1 MLIPLQPLFVCRQ
14 MLPVTKRE
22 NRTGFD
28 MSTLIIIIHIV
39 VAVALILIVLLQT
52 GKGADMG
59 AAFGGGVSQ
68 TLFGGGGA
76 STFLSRL
83 TTIAA
88 IIFMLTSLGLA
99 YLSTHRAARSVM
111 PEVTAPAPEQTEQAP
126 LETPAQPVAEET
138 DEAKSPVQPVAKE
151 ADVAK
156 KAPQQA
162 REKTPA
168 KKSD

>member
-1 MLIPLQPLFVCRQ
+1 
-14 MLPVTKRE
+14 
-22 NRTGFD
+22 
-28 MSTLIIIIHIV
+28 MSSLIIIIHIT

-59 AAFGGGVSQ
+59 AAFGGGSSQ

-76 STFLSRL
+76 STFMSRL

-99 YLSTHRAARSVM
+99 YLSSHRATRSVM
-111 PEVTAPAPEQTEQAP
+111 SQKTAPTTEQTEQAP
-126 LETPAQPVAEET
+126 SKAADQTAAEGT
-138 DEAKSPVQPVAKE
+138 VPVQPMAKG

-156 KAPQQA
+156 ETAQQGRENAPTQ
-162 REKTPA
+162 
-168 KKSD
+168 KSD

>member
-1 MLIPLQPLFVCRQ
+1 MPL
-14 MLPVTKRE
+14 TKRE
-22 NRTGFD
+22 NRIGSD
-28 MSTLIIIIHIV
+28 MSSFIIIIHIT

-59 AAFGGGVSQ
+59 AAFGGGSSQ

-88 IIFMLTSLGLA
+88 IVFMLTSLGLA
-99 YLSTHRAARSVM
+99 YLSSHRATRSVM
-111 PEVTAPAPEQTEQAP
+111 SQKTAPTTEQTEQAP
-126 LETPAQPVAEET
+126 SKAADQPAAEGTDVAII
-138 DEAKSPVQPVAKE
+138 PVQPMAKG

-156 KAPQQA
+156 ETAQQGRENAPTQ
-162 REKTPA
+162 
-168 KKSD
+168 KSD